1 MSGGLPAASNRAH
14 LAMQEELAR
23 LTIASTASFFLRN
36 ADYPQGEV
44 FHIIR
49 PDHISSAP
57 PGAIKR
63 PQSPEMRQAALQVL
77 EPCIFFVQ
85 FPCRQSC
92 RNLGICIHYQFVG
105 GCRRLPDGL
114 QCPVCI
120 LSDFEV
126 AIEANRKCPLHQDPA
141 QANPINNRP
150 EDFLATRQQKAF
162 YEHVL
167 ERSTV
172 CHWHDLPAP
181 QGGRLE
187 DVPASHRDGFHR
199 ETTPKDMSDVQ
210 MLDSIKEE
218 NMLSEGSMVDTA
230 GDRGSTWDDRSRYMG
245 LAMSE
250 RPLAR
255 GAR

>member
-14 LAMQEELAR
+14 FAMQEELAR
-23 LTIASTASFFLRN
+23 LTNASTAAFFLRN

-63 PQSPEMRQAALQVL
+63 PQFPEKRQAALRML
-77 EPCIFFVQ
+77 EPCIFF
-85 FPCRQSC
+85 
-92 RNLGICIHYQFVG
+92 
-105 GCRRLPDGL
+105 
-114 QCPVCI
+114 
-120 LSDFEV
+120 

-162 YEHVL
+162 YEHML
-167 ERSTV
+167 ERSMV
-172 CHWHDLPAP
+172 CHWHDLPPPLQSRPA
-181 QGGRLE
+181 
-187 DVPASHRDGFHR
+187 ASHRDGFHR

-218 NMLSEGSMVDTA
+218 DMLSEGSMVDTA
-230 GDRGSTWDDRSRYMG
+230 GDCDSTWDDRSRYTG
-245 LAMSE
+245 FAMSE
-250 RPLAR
+250 HPLATR
-255 GAR
+255 SR